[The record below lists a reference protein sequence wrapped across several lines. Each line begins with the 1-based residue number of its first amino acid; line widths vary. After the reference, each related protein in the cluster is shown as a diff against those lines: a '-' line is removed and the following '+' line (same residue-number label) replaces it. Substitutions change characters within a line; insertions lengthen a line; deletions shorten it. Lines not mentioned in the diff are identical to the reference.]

1 MKLAVIKERSTYETR
16 VAATPETVKKF
27 LEWGMSVSVQ
37 EGAGEASGFSDS
49 EYEEAGAKLFK
60 DAEKTL
66 KSAEIILKVQAPT
79 SAEMAYMKE
88 GATLVAFL
96 SPHQHPSLIKK
107 LAEHKINSFAIEMVP
122 RITRAQVMDAL
133 SSQSNLAGYKAV
145 LDAAHELNRI
155 LPMMMTAAGTIR
167 PAKALILGAGV
178 AGLQAIATAKR
189 LGAIVSA
196 FDVRPAAKEQ
206 VQSLGAKF
214 IEVPVAE
221 ANAET
226 SGGYAREMTE
236 AYKQQQ
242 AQLIK
247 DTLREQDMVICTAQ
261 IPGKKAPILITE
273 EMVSG
278 MKKGSVIVDIAAAS
292 GGNCELTEKNKIV
305 EKYSVKIIGYENVPG
320 RVPNDASQLYS
331 RNLMHFIQPLI
342 QQKLKRIKI
351 DFEDEIVQKCLIT
364 YDGRIAHPDFAK
376 ESL

>member
-1 MKLAVIKERSTYETR
+1 MKLAVIKERTAHETR

-37 EGAGEASGFSDS
+37 EGAGEASCFADSD
-49 EYEEAGAKLFK
+49 YESAGAKLFK

-66 KSAEIILKVQAPT
+66 KSAELILKVQAPT
-79 SAEMAYMKE
+79 SAEIAYMKE
-88 GATLVAFL
+88 GAALVGFL

-107 LAEHKINSFAIEMVP
+107 LAEHKINAFAIEMVP
-122 RITRAQVMDAL
+122 RITRAQSMDAL

-145 LDAAHELNRI
+145 IDAANELNRI

-196 FDVRPAAKEQ
+196 FDVRPVAKEQ

-214 IEVPVAE
+214 IEVPLVE

-242 AQLIK
+242 AQLIH
-247 DTLREQDMVICTAQ
+247 DTLRDQDIVICTAQ

-273 EMVSG
+273 AMVST
-278 MKKGSVIVDIAAAS
+278 MKKGSVIADIAAAS

-305 EKYSVKIIGYENVPG
+305 EKYSVKIIGYENIPG
-320 RVPNDASQLYS
+320 RVPNDASQLYA

-376 ESL
+376 ESI